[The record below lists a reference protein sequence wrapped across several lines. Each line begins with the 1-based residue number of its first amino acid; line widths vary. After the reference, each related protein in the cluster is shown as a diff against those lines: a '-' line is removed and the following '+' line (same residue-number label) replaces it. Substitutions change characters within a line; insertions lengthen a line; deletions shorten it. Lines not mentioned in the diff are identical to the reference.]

1 MKHRRIMS
9 NCRGESYIDLA
20 VAVLVF
26 VSMLVLAISL
36 WSAVTLKQDMRYMA
50 QELIDT
56 ATVSGQIG
64 PDVMDRYTDL
74 CAEAG
79 ITPTMR
85 WDADYFDAS
94 DRTVQLGDT
103 ITVTLTHEIVLP
115 GFGGFRLPFTVTVRQ
130 SGLSRKYWK

>member
-1 MKHRRIMS
+1 MKQKHILN

-64 PDVMDRYTDL
+64 PDVNDRYTEL
-74 CAEAG
+74 CSEAG
-79 ITPTMR
+79 ITPTMK
-85 WDADYFDAS
+85 WEADYCDAAGKK
-94 DRTVQLGDT
+94 VQLGDT
-103 ITVTLTHEIVLP
+103 MTITLTHEITLP
-115 GFGGFRLPFTVTVRQ
+115 GFGGFTLPFSVKVRQ
-130 SGLSRKYWK
+130 SGLSRVYWK

>member
-1 MKHRRIMS
+1 MKQKHILN

-64 PDVMDRYTDL
+64 PDVNDRCTEL
-74 CAEAG
+74 
-79 ITPTMR
+79 
-85 WDADYFDAS
+85 
-94 DRTVQLGDT
+94 
-103 ITVTLTHEIVLP
+103 
-115 GFGGFRLPFTVTVRQ
+115 
-130 SGLSRKYWK
+130 